1 MIFRINNVVQQ
12 ATGFLHFFIENGGLT
27 LKKAFALFVIGI
39 IPLLLFIGCSGR
51 TPPPTADMPD
61 IDITVVAPQAPE
73 ELSPDDLLVAHFI
86 SVGDGDAILLVQ
98 GEYSMLIDGGP
109 ADMGTRVLQYLRSK
123 GINSLD
129 YIVAT
134 HPFADHVGGLPEV
147 LRRVSVSNVF
157 LPMIYHDTA
166 AYNNFLL
173 AVEESGAAV
182 LAPFAGETF
191 TLGRADIVILAPNPT
206 DVWEHRANYS
216 IVLRVEFGQTSF
228 LLMGDAMRE
237 VEANLLNSDATLS
250 ADVLKVARHGASSA
264 TTRGFLDAVN
274 PSIAVISAGRNSD
287 FLSTEVLRRIEDVPA
302 HVFRTDLNGNIIIT
316 SDGVRLS
323 VTVEQGGR

>member
-1 MIFRINNVVQQ
+1 MKIF
-12 ATGFLHFFIENGGLT
+12 
-27 LKKAFALFVIGI
+27 
-39 IPLLLFIGCSGR
+39 LLLALCSLSLFIFTGCTGDN
-51 TPPPTADMPD
+51 PVPEANLPD
-61 IDITVVAPQAPE
+61 IDISIVAPQAPE

-109 ADMGTRVLQYLRSK
+109 SEMGTRVFQYLRAE
-123 GINSLD
+123 GITTLE

-134 HPFADHVGGLPEV
+134 HPFSDHVGGLPDV
-147 LRRVSVSNVF
+147 LRRINVRNVL
-157 LPMIYHDTA
+157 LPMTYHDTT

-173 AVEESGAAV
+173 AVEESGATV
-182 LAPFAGETF
+182 LAPFAGDTF
-191 TLGRADIVILAPNPT
+191 ALGRADITVLAPNPS
-206 DVWEHRANYS
+206 DEWEHRANYS
-216 IVLRVEFGQTSF
+216 IVLRVVFGQTSF

-237 VEANLLNSDATLS
+237 VEANLLNSDAILS

-287 FLSTEVLRRIEDVPA
+287 FLSNEVLRRIEDVPA
-302 HVFRTDLNGNIIIT
+302 HVFRTDLHGNIVIT
-316 SDGVRLS
+316 SDGIRLG
-323 VTVEQGGR
+323 VTVEQEGR